1 MATLENVERLRERAN
16 VTYEEAKEALE
27 ACGDDLLDAV
37 IYLEGKGKVAAPIGG
52 GSYSSDRQAPPPEYD
67 HIPKSPHEEPK
78 GETFGQV
85 MGRFF
90 KFCGKIIDKGNKNM
104 FDVWRNG
111 QVVFSLPVTVLVVL
125 MILFFWVVIP
135 AAIVGLFFGFR
146 YRFSGRDLDDTVVN
160 KAMDSAAHAADTLKE
175 EFKATK
181 DDHHQKDES
190 YTQDEEK

>member
-1 MATLENVERLRERAN
+1 MATLENVEKLRERAN
-16 VTYEEAKEALE
+16 VTYEEAKEALD

-37 IYLEGKGKVAAPIGG
+37 IYLEGKGKVAAPLGG
-52 GSYSSDRQAPPPEYD
+52 GSYSSTRQSPPSHSE
-67 HIPKSPHEEPK
+67 HIPQNPAEEPR

-90 KFCGKIIDKGNKNM
+90 RFCGKIIDKGNKNM

-125 MILFFWVVIP
+125 LILFFWVVLP
-135 AAIVGLFFGFR
+135 AAVVGLFFGFR

-160 KAMDSAAHAADTLKE
+160 KAMDSAATVADNLKE
-175 EFKATK
+175 EFRSTK
-181 DDHHQKDES
+181 SENHEQE
-190 YTQDEEK
+190 